1 MSNQYDLFISHASED
16 KASLV
21 FPLASLL
28 ADLGVKV
35 WYDEFELRVGDSLSR
50 SIDKGLA
57 GAAFGAVVIS
67 EAFLAKKWPDY
78 ELRGLITKELESDKV
93 ILPIWHGVDK
103 QRIAQSSPTLADKF
117 ALNSN
122 QLSTEDIAVKLIE
135 VCRPDIFKVINR
147 IQALKK
153 IEANLPREY
162 RSIQDLKPS
171 PRRRQKLPETLIIRT
186 HLFHS
191 ATREVIPH
199 SVDEA
204 IDGFLRDLDP
214 DRELEVFERIS
225 ACYVLATK
233 GKNFRLEKKKEIYSA
248 LLRISTG
255 PMRESDQMRFKHLSR
270 QELQQLEFRYSQ
282 PF

>member
-16 KASLV
+16 KADLV

-35 WYDEFELRVGDSLSR
+35 WYDEFELKVGDSLSR

-103 QRIAQSSPTLADKF
+103 PRVAQSSPTLADKL
-117 ALNSN
+117 ALNS
-122 QLSTEDIAVKLIE
+122 QELSPEDIAVKLIE

-147 IQALKK
+147 VLALKK
-153 IEANLPREY
+153 IEANLPIEY
-162 RSIQDLKPS
+162 RSIKDIKPS
-171 PRRRQKLPETLIIRT
+171 PRRRQKLPETLVIRT

-191 ATREVIPH
+191 VAREVIPL
-199 SVDEA
+199 SFDEA
-204 IDGFLRDLDP
+204 IDGFLRDSDP
-214 DRELEVFERIS
+214 TREVEVFERIS
-225 ACYVLATK
+225 ACYTLATK
-233 GKNFRLEKKKEIYSA
+233 GKNFRLEKKREIYSA

-255 PMRESDQMRFKHLSR
+255 PLLERDLAKFHHLSHY
-270 QELQQLEFRYSQ
+270 ELQQLEMRYAS